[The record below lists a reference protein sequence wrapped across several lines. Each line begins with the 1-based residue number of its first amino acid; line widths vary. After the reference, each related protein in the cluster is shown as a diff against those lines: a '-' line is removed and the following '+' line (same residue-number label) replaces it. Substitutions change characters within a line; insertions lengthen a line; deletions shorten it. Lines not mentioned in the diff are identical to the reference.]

1 MISYNDASVHYQ
13 NKAIFYGLFIFIL
26 YQISFYGFVLSMIR
40 SINHDIYRNNT
51 PWLHFTLFMMIL
63 KPLMPLM

>member
-26 YQISFYGFVLSMIR
+26 YQIGFYGFVLSMVR

-51 PWLHFTLFMMIL
+51 PWLGVGIFYYIL
-63 KPLMPLM
+63 QYW